1 MPLFA
6 TRNIALLVLAS
17 APGVL
22 SAQTTKAAATPAGAV
37 VEFMRAL
44 ADSNLTRM
52 GELFGNAKGPVVK
65 TKPKG
70 YEKKIVLMQLFLHGV
85 QAQTL
90 GEVPGK
96 NGMRTVTTLLTSHG
110 CKVTIPV
117 DVVKAP
123 EGWLVWNFNL
133 PDAAE
138 VNKPCDTS
146 RRPGNPG
153 Q

>member
-1 MPLFA
+1 M
-6 TRNIALLVLAS
+6 NS
-17 APGVL
+17 EKL
-22 SAQTTKAAATPAGAV
+22 SQRAA
-37 VEFMRAL
+37 RIL
-44 ADSNLTRM
+44 
-52 GELFGNAKGPVVK
+52 
-65 TKPKG
+65 
-70 YEKKIVLMQLFLHGV
+70 GV